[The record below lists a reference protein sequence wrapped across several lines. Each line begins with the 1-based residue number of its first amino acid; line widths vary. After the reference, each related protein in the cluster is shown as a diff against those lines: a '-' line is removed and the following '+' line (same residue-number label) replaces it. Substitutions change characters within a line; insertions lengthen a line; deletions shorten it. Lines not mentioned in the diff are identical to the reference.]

1 MWIHEEHIHKFM
13 ASVECKIDSHSRVE
27 RIHIFVL
34 VFLAVRGA
42 RVILL
47 RPRHLVS
54 LEHVSLLFRGGELE
68 IRASNKDSWSLHNHR
83 PLLGP
88 SPGWKRLLALLHLRQ
103 YAQQAPKH
111 GK

>member
-1 MWIHEEHIHKFM
+1 M

-68 IRASNKDSWSLHNHR
+68 IRASNKDSRSLHNHSEGLYKG
-83 PLLGP
+83 LLLVE
-88 SPGWKRLLALLHLRQ
+88 SAYYVLSHVRHL
-103 YAQQAPKH
+103 
-111 GK
+111 